1 MTQCYS
7 VPGDTII
14 STLYITLHHILSLWH
29 FHFTALP
36 LEDAIIIKLI
46 KTSRLTTLQR
56 AEDGSKQR
64 DAFKIQEQGF
74 LYFNENLKPVPSQ
87 AGGPPVR
94 KPNKLVE
101 LADPEEDLTL
111 AATPGLNK
119 GRVAKILGLASSR
132 NTFGHLSLVDLVRL
146 RLSKRRRPVYGIYE
160 EFVNIRTCCN
170 LVEEIEGE
178 FFCDCREVRLQN
190 TILGFLMFMISI
202 LRESKAS
209 CAVIPLHW
217 SMTEIKTF
225 LWIQGWMQSVL
236 QGREKLEDQKLWDQL
251 SLERHP
257 WWW

>member
-36 LEDAIIIKLI
+36 LEDAIIIKFI
-46 KTSRLTTLQR
+46 NTSRLTTLQS
-56 AEDGSKQR
+56 AEGGSKQR

-146 RLSKRRRPVYGIYE
+146 RLSKRRRPVYGNYE

-170 LVEEIEGE
+170 LVEEIE
-178 FFCDCREVRLQN
+178 RECKGMTAQLAFDSLR
-190 TILGFLMFMISI
+190 IDIS
-202 LRESKAS
+202 RR
-209 CAVIPLHW
+209 
-217 SMTEIKTF
+217 KTPPQCTG
-225 LWIQGWMQSVL
+225 L
-236 QGREKLEDQKLWDQL
+236 
-251 SLERHP
+251 
-257 WWW
+257 

>member
-1 MTQCYS
+1 MQ
-7 VPGDTII
+7 
-14 STLYITLHHILSLWH
+14 
-29 FHFTALP
+29 
-36 LEDAIIIKLI
+36 
-46 KTSRLTTLQR
+46 
-56 AEDGSKQR
+56 
-64 DAFKIQEQGF
+64 
-74 LYFNENLKPVPSQ
+74 
-87 AGGPPVR
+87 
-94 KPNKLVE
+94 PNKLVE

-146 RLSKRRRPVYGIYE
+146 RLSKRRRPVYGNYE